1 MAFLD
6 DNGLLYLWSKIKNLV
21 STAVSSISTAWTD
34 ITDKPLW
41 IGDTKPDY
49 TADEV
54 GAISVS
60 AVGAASGVASLD
72 SSGKVPTSQLPSYVD
87 DVIEGYLSD
96 GVFYSDS
103 SHTTAMTGETGKI
116 YIDLST
122 EKCYRFGGS
131 AYVEIS
137 QGENISAITNSEI
150 DTICTA

>member
-21 STAVSSISTAWTD
+21 STAVSDISTAWAD
-34 ITDKPLW
+34 ISDKPLW

-87 DVIEGYLSD
+87 DVIEGYFSD

-137 QGENISAITNSEI
+137 QGETISAITNSEI

>member
-6 DNGLLYLWSKIKNLV
+6 DNGLLYLWSKITNLV
-21 STAVSSISTAWTD
+21 NAAVSSISTAWTD
-34 ITDKPLW
+34 ITDKPSW
-41 IGDTKPDY
+41 IGDTKPNY

-137 QGENISAITNSEI
+137 QGGDISAITNSEI